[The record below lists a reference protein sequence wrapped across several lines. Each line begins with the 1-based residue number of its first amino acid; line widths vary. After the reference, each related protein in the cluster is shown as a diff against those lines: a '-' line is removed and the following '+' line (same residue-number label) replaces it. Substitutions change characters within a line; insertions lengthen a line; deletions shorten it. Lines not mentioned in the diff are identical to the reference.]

1 MLGDHCL
8 KDVVR
13 GKGEAF
19 LLGFL
24 NNVNT
29 HGDSD

>member
-1 MLGDHCL
+1 LGDHCL
-8 KDVVR
+8 KDVEGER
-13 GKGEAF
+13 RREAF

-29 HGDSD
+29 HGDFD